1 MPLATCAIQ
10 KYLAGGNSGLLF
22 QKWNPG
28 WDQTSWSVRLM
39 ALRRQDPPGVCVNRT
54 ILWAAAGH
62 CRSCLQRGVP
72 LVPWAVL
79 LGGAALVEDEEVR
92 DVVPNVAVLVE
103 VGHGGL

>member
-1 MPLATCAIQ
+1 
-10 KYLAGGNSGLLF
+10 
-22 QKWNPG
+22 
-28 WDQTSWSVRLM
+28 M
-39 ALRRQDPPGVCVNRT
+39 ALRRQDPPGGCVNRT
-54 ILWAAAGH
+54 ILWAVAGH

-79 LGGAALVEDEEVR
+79 LGGAALVEDEEIR